1 MAELLPIASGN
12 MQKWLEIPKHFSTD
26 MADVVFDSFTVAIS
40 WFEKLDPESFS
51 VVSATCD
58 LTKAKEILG
67 HGSNLTHVLAIPGRM
82 LNIFKAEDGLEMTQA
97 LLGLIRST
105 SSIALFLFDSA
116 VIVSPKGGCI
126 AGKIK
131 YTTWS
136 LSGAITVGEKLYA
149 LHSPTEEQEKYGK
162 IILTLDHVKSIAFLS
177 LGLLR
182 LFNHPK
188 LKRCILPTSTLL
200 LLLVSV
206 VYLSKKILDVSAV
219 NIQNSKK
226 IQQ

>member
-1 MAELLPIASGN
+1 MDELLPIASGN
-12 MQKWLEIPKHFSTD
+12 MQKWLEIPKHCATD
-26 MADVVFDSFTVAIS
+26 MADVVFDTGIVACS
-40 WFEKLDPESFS
+40 WFEKLDPVRFS
-51 VVSATCD
+51 IVSATCD

-67 HGSNLTHVLAIPGRM
+67 HGSNLTHVLAIPGRV
-82 LNIFKAEDGLEMTQA
+82 LNVFKAENGLEMTQA
-97 LLGLIRST
+97 LLGFIRST
-105 SSIALFLFDSA
+105 SSVAAFLCDSA

-149 LHSPTEEQEKYGK
+149 LYNPTEEQEKYGK
-162 IILTLDHVKSIAFLS
+162 IISTLDLVKSIAFLS

-182 LFNHPK
+182 LFNHSK

-206 VYLSKKILDVSAV
+206 VYLSKKILDACDA
-219 NIQNSKK
+219 NSKNTPK
-226 IQQ
+226 